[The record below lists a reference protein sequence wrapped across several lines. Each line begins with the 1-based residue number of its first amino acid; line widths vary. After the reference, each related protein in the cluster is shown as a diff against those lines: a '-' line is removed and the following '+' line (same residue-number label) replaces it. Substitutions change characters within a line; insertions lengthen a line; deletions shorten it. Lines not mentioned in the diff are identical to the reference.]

1 MKISPVFTV
10 VLLVSFLPISN
21 VAFAEKKIV
30 KWTDEHGVVHFG
42 NAQPASQSKLGAQTL
57 NAQGVV
63 TSTKVDQASAASAA
77 EALKKQELEK
87 AAAAKLAAEDQRML
101 DSYASEDDLK
111 RNYTQSVELL
121 DQQVIATQADIENRQ
136 KGLNKLIA
144 TAGES
149 ERAGKPVP
157 EQIQMMIA
165 NERAQIESQ
174 RAYIKQKEEDKKLAK
189 TRYETELARYREVL
203 ARSKK

>member
-1 MKISPVFTV
+1 MKLSPVLTV
-10 VLLVSFLPISN
+10 VILVSFLPISN
-21 VAFAEKKIV
+21 SAFAEKKIV
-30 KWTDEHGVVHFG
+30 KWTDENGVVHFG
-42 NAQPASQSKLGAQTL
+42 NAQPASESKLGSQTL

-63 TSTKVDQASAASAA
+63 TSTKVDQASALSAA

-111 RNYTQSVELL
+111 RNYVQSVELL
-121 DQQVIATQADIENRQ
+121 DQQIIATKADIDNRQ

-189 TRYETELARYREVL
+189 TRYDSELARYREVI

>member
-1 MKISPVFTV
+1 MKFTSTLTLAV
-10 VLLVSFLPISN
+10 LVSFLPISN
-21 VAFAEKKIV
+21 SALAEKKIV

-42 NAQPASQSKLGAQTL
+42 NAQPASEAKRGAQTL

-63 TSTKVDQASAASAA
+63 TATKTDQATALSVA

-87 AAAAKLAAEDQRML
+87 AAAAKQVLEDQRML

-111 RNYTQSVELL
+111 RNYVQNVELL
-121 DQQVIATQADIENRQ
+121 DQQIIATTADIDNRQ

-157 EQIQMMIA
+157 EPIQLMIA

-174 RAYIKQKEEDKKLAK
+174 RSYIKQKEEDKKIAK

>member
-1 MKISPVFTV
+1 MKISPVLTV
-10 VLLVSFLPISN
+10 ALLVSFLPISN
-21 VAFAEKKIV
+21 SAFAEKKIV
-30 KWTDEHGVVHFG
+30 KWTDENGVVHFG
-42 NAQPASQSKLGAQTL
+42 NAQPASESKRGAQTL

-63 TSTKVDQASAASAA
+63 TSTKVDQASALSAA

-87 AAAAKLAAEDQRML
+87 AAAAKLAADDQRML
-101 DSYASEDDLK
+101 ESYASEDDVK
-111 RNYTQSVELL
+111 RNYVQNVELL
-121 DQQVIATQADIENRQ
+121 DQQIIATKADIENRQ

-157 EQIQMMIA
+157 EQIKMMIA

-189 TRYETELARYREVL
+189 TRYETELARYREVI